1 MGQRI
6 RGPGSLYI
14 RAQGLSQRELLPRM
28 PNESPKRHKD
38 MAEDDLMLSTSQN
51 AWRKGQTQ
59 CRGRTRE
66 KAANI
71 VIQNPASDSPY
82 SKPCYLT
89 FPTAPNH
96 SRYGLT
102 GQVCT
107 PESKTY
113 TWTLKGKRNTSIKEK
128 ESEGERDPPEGG
140 KNPKKR
146 EKGKD
151 TMPLGRCPRT

>member
-38 MAEDDLMLSTSQN
+38 MAEDDLMLNTSQN

-59 CRGRTRE
+59 CRGRTKE

-71 VIQNPASDSPY
+71 VIQNPAPDRPILQTMLFNFS
-82 SKPCYLT
+82 
-89 FPTAPNH
+89 N
-96 SRYGLT
+96 
-102 GQVCT
+102 
-107 PESKTY
+107 
-113 TWTLKGKRNTSIKEK
+113 
-128 ESEGERDPPEGG
+128 DPQS
-140 KNPKKR
+140 
-146 EKGKD
+146 
-151 TMPLGRCPRT
+151 L